1 MAQTETMNGTLP
13 YGKGRH
19 HVTYSTAS
27 PGQLQGPS
35 VRVIVSGRLVI
46 ATNFLQTISWN
57 KLYSNSFTII
67 FIGMLSVLSTKGLT
81 SRV

>member
-13 YGKGRH
+13 CGKGRH
-19 HVTYSTAS
+19 HVTDSTAS

-57 KLYSNSFTII
+57 KLYSNSFT
-67 FIGMLSVLSTKGLT
+67 FGMLSVLSTKGLT